1 MPQRQARLRRG
12 PHKARGDQQPGDN
25 EEETEPLHARA
36 FVYRMVYALYRMV
49 YALYRMAYASYVFK
63 RYDEEEVNA
72 EPTGEA
78 HVWQARVD
86 VGPGELRALAHCYS
100 SLLIVA
106 HRCPFC

>member
-1 MPQRQARLRRG
+1 MA
-12 PHKARGDQQPGDN
+12 
-25 EEETEPLHARA
+25 
-36 FVYRMVYALYRMV
+36 

-63 RYDEEEVNA
+63 RYDEEVVNA

-78 HVWQARVD
+78 HAWQARVD

-100 SLLIVA
+100 SLRIVV